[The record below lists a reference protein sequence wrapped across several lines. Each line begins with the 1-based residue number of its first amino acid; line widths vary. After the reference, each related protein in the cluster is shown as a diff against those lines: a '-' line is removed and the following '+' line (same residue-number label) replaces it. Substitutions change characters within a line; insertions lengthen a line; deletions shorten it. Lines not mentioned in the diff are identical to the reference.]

1 MKKLPISVL
10 LAGVWLALTLPV
22 SAHHSFAARWDM
34 NKSVILTGTVVSVK
48 LTNPHPSME
57 LDVAEP
63 NGTMTRWFVS
73 ATTSATALRRAG
85 WTPDTIPVGTKVK
98 LEAHPPLLE
107 GSKTVCAGTIT
118 MPDGKEYSMG
128 GSLGIPAG

>member
-1 MKKLPISVL
+1 MRKAYISVL
-10 LAGVWLALTLPV
+10 LAGALFTVTLPV

-34 NKSVILTGTVVSVK
+34 NKSIILTGTVASVK

-57 LDVAEP
+57 LDVTEP
-63 NGTMTRWFVS
+63 DGTTIRWFVS
-73 ATTSATALRRAG
+73 ATTSGTALRKAG
-85 WTPDTIPVGTKVK
+85 WTANTIPIGTRIK